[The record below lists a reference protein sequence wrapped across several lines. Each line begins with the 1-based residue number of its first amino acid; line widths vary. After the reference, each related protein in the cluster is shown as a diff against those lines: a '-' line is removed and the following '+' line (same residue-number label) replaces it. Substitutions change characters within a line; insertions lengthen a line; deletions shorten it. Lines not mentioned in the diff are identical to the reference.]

1 MNVKTL
7 KTISLL
13 SLGILGSLVP
23 FSSVFAV
30 ELTGGQAMS
39 LTASMEGYAFLI
51 DTLRLNNS
59 LSIQENEELTWA
71 SSFSDSGSSFTSSGL
86 VGGKQLNLS
95 YTGSFS
101 GVPDVENL
109 TWSGT
114 WSGSLDSTPIIATD
128 SGTFVLNADGSY
140 TDLLFDQSSSVF
152 LNSTVSPTAVSP
164 TVSGIEKLIG
174 SWTGRF
180 LGWLFPSPLTP
191 VLPEVGATLA
201 TVISEIFVPE
211 KPELPPGKE
220 QNTYS
225 KASNSGPKTGFK
237 TRKEQTIP
245 TLPPII
251 IAGDGYCT
259 IDCYSTGT
267 LVAVP
272 EPLTI
277 LGSLT
282 ALGFGT
288 AFKRRLATVTKQ
300 NKNS

>member
-7 KTISLL
+7 KTISIL

-23 FSSVFAV
+23 FSSVFAT

-39 LTASMEGYAFLI
+39 FVASQEGYAFLI
-51 DTLRLNNS
+51 DTLRLNNA
-59 LSIQENEELTWA
+59 LSIQENEKLTWA

-114 WSGSLDSTPIIATD
+114 WSGSLDSTPISATD
-128 SGTFVLNADGSY
+128 YGSFILNADGSY
-140 TDLLFDQSSSVF
+140 TDLLFEQTSSFSS
-152 LNSTVSPTAVSP
+152 NSTVSPRGVPP
-164 TVSGIEKLIG
+164 TVSGVEKVISAL
-174 SWTGRF
+174 TGGV
-180 LGWLFPSPLTP
+180 LGWLFKG
-191 VLPEVGATLA
+191 VLIPPGALDVA
-201 TVISEIFVPE
+201 ARVVSEIFWGDP
-211 KPELPPGKE
+211 LP
-220 QNTYS
+220 
-225 KASNSGPKTGFK
+225 PKTGK
-237 TRKEQTIP
+237 ENSSSQRGSNGGWKNRKDQTIA
-245 TLPPII
+245 TLPPITI
-251 IAGDGYCT
+251 TGGGDCT
-259 IDCYSTGT
+259 GSSCFGSGE

-277 LGSLT
+277 LGAAT
-282 ALGFGT
+282 AVGFG
-288 AFKRRLATVTKQ
+288 ASFKRRLAKVTKE